1 MLYRVSPGFPA
12 VGVEFTYRNPR
23 SEVVRFLEDR
33 HAGNYFVYNFCA
45 EEERWY
51 VRCGKAGFE
60 RTLACFLHF
69 AYRM

>member
-1 MLYRVSPGFPA
+1 MRLVYYVIVGFPA

-33 HAGNYFVYNFCA
+33 HADNYFVYNFCA

-51 VRCGKAGFE
+51 VRADRPDLTSE
-60 RTLACFLHF
+60 SLLAHRLP
-69 AYRM
+69 Y